1 MFSSMLPSERSAKIV
16 CSTCRK
22 YEAKEKHSITAVY
35 RVDVIVN
42 GWWLLP
48 VLVGAAVSQT
58 IQMIFFFDVL
68 CARRSFSFGSHCL
81 AFRYCCLRWAS
92 CTLFV
97 ESTISLLFSIF
108 VLSSTTMIRSPES
121 RTVGFFGTRHK
132 KKMNKRNFLL
142 ALKEE
147 KRRTTRAKT
156 RSKATQRLLKF
167 YFWVQPG
174 ETDSKIPVVQKSTIY
189 MHGYTTNFSGNSRFL
204 WTSMTHKRPH
214 SLIFP
219 NTVYSN
225 SKKFMICFRVS
236 GSTIAKNK

>member
-174 ETDSKIPVVQKSTIY
+174 ETDSKISVVQKSTCTATLQTFQEILDSCERAWRINGHIRWFFRTPY
-189 MHGYTTNFSGNSRFL
+189 ILIRKNL
-204 WTSMTHKRPH
+204 WYVFE
-214 SLIFP
+214 SLVQP
-219 NTVYSN
+219 
-225 SKKFMICFRVS
+225 
-236 GSTIAKNK
+236 